1 MKYIFLGLL
10 FLLIAVNT
18 DAQKTQTKTQVTID
32 NYYQSFWIKNLDSL
46 NQSWVINK
54 HITAA
59 QKKLIA
65 ESSANIAFDE
75 KSQKE
80 FINNV
85 KMDISLEHQGRVADI
100 LSSYLLQNNKLG
112 ATLAYSDYLSIVFE
126 NALKENNL
134 PLSLANLPLALT
146 ALNNKAIDKT
156 GAGGIWLIMYANARR
171 QGLRVD
177 SYVDERRDIYLSTQA
192 AVKELKSYYE
202 LYNNWELALAAY
214 TCGPTN
220 VNKAIRRNGNNLD
233 YDSIYSSLPDF
244 GRDVVPALTA
254 ACVLDQFSE
263 ELGVVKPKIDFSQ
276 ALDTIEVSQRLHF
289 VQIQDLMHIP
299 LEELRYLNPKY
310 KYDIVP
316 AVNEI
321 FHIYLPA
328 GNLAKFNELEDSI
341 YHYKDTILFDLKKPV
356 VLPPAAKGRHYA
368 RYEPELP
375 PDNSTLV
382 YYTIKS
388 GDNLGYI
395 ASWYGVK
402 VRQIEDWNN
411 IYDPRRLKLGK
422 KLKIYVPENKANY
435 YKGVDAMSFEQKQK
449 RVGKNVSTSSAA
461 SHAPKKE
468 EPLGKDFFWYT
479 VKSGESPYTI
489 AKKYPGV
496 SSDDILRW
504 NNITNARNIK
514 VGQKLKIKKVK

>member
-1 MKYIFLGLL
+1 MFT
-10 FLLIAVNT
+10 AST
-18 DAQKTQTKTQVTID
+18 DAQKKQQQSTSIPES
-32 NYYQSFWIKNLDSL
+32 NYLSFWQNNLDTL
-46 NQSWVINK
+46 NHSWIVK
-54 HITAA
+54 QRLSAA
-59 QKKLIA
+59 QKKSLA
-65 ESSANIAFDE
+65 ENSPITTTERRNTEYYISNL
-75 KSQKE
+75 
-80 FINNV
+80 
-85 KMDISLEHQGRVADI
+85 DIDIPLNYQDHVEGVLNYYLSKKADI
-100 LSSYLLQNNKLG
+100 G
-112 ATLAYSDYLSIVFE
+112 FALAYSNYLSIEVE
-126 NALKENNL
+126 AILKENDL
-134 PLSLANLPLALT
+134 PLSLRNLPLALT
-146 ALNNKAIDKT
+146 AMNNKAIDKT

-177 SYVDERRDIYLSTQA
+177 SYVDERRDIRMATYA
-192 AVKELKSYYE
+192 AVKELKNYFE
-202 LYNNWELALAAY
+202 LYKDWELALAAF

-220 VNKAIRRNGNNLD
+220 VNKAIRRNENKLD
-233 YDSIYSSLPDF
+233 YASIYSSLPDY
-244 GRDVVPALTA
+244 GRDIIPALTA
-254 ACVLDQFSE
+254 ACIIDQFSN
-263 ELGVVKPKIDFSQ
+263 ELGIIKPIIDFSFP
-276 ALDTIEVSQRLHF
+276 LDTIEISQRLHF
-289 VQIQDLMHIP
+289 VQIQDLMGIP

-316 AVNEI
+316 AVDEI

-328 GNLAKFNELEDSI
+328 GSLAQFNELEDSI
-341 YHYKDTILFDLKKPV
+341 YHYKDTILFNLKKPV

-368 RYEPELP
+368 KYEPELP
-375 PDNSTLV
+375 PNNTALV

-395 ASWYGVK
+395 ASWYNVK
-402 VRQIEDWNN
+402 VREIEDWNN

-422 KLKIYVPENKANY
+422 KLKIYVPEKKASY

-449 RVGKNVSTSSAA
+449 RVGKTVSASSAA

-504 NNITNARNIK
+504 NKITNARNIK
-514 VGQKLKIKKVK
+514 VGQKLKIKKIK

>member
-1 MKYIFLGLL
+1 MKYILL
-10 FLLIAVNT
+10 SLFIFLIAVNT
-18 DAQKTQTKTQVTID
+18 DAQKTQTKNQVVID
-32 NYYQSFWIKNLDSL
+32 NYYQSFWAKNLDSL
-46 NQSWVINK
+46 NHSWIIKK

-59 QKKLIA
+59 QKKSLA
-65 ESSANIAFDE
+65 EGSTNIALNE

-80 FINNV
+80 FISKV
-85 KMDISLEHQGRVADI
+85 KMDIPLKHHDHVADI
-100 LSSYLLQNNKLG
+100 LSSYLSHNNKLG
-112 ATLAYSDYLSIVFE
+112 TALAYSDYLNVVFE
-126 NALKENNL
+126 KALKENNL

-156 GAGGIWLIMYANARR
+156 GAGGIWLMMYANARR

-177 SYVDERRDIYLSTQA
+177 SYVDERRDIHLATQA
-192 AVKELKSYYE
+192 AVKELKSYFE
-202 LYNNWELALAAY
+202 MYNDWELALAAY

-220 VNKAIRRNGNNLD
+220 VNKAIRRNDNKLD
-233 YDSIYSSLPDF
+233 YESIYSSLPDF

-254 ACVLDQFSE
+254 ACVLEQFSE
-263 ELGVVKPKIDFSQ
+263 ELGIIKPKIDLSQ
-276 ALDTIEVSQRLHF
+276 KLDTIEISQRLHF

-310 KYDIVP
+310 KFDIVP

-375 PDNSTLV
+375 PDNSSLV

-422 KLKIYVPENKANY
+422 KLKIYVPEKKASY

-449 RVGKNVSTSSAA
+449 RVGKTVSSSSAA

-504 NNITNARNIK
+504 NKITNARNIK

>member
-1 MKYIFLGLL
+1 MKYSILSIVFLL
-10 FLLIAVNT
+10 FFYWT
-18 DAQKTQTKTQVTID
+18 YGQKNQSQTSNGQED
-32 NYYQSFWIKNLDSL
+32 YYLKFWNNNLDSL
-46 NQSWVINK
+46 SDSWKIKQLLRPAQQKTQSENTQI
-54 HITAA
+54 
-59 QKKLIA
+59 
-65 ESSANIAFDE
+65 
-75 KSQKE
+75 
-80 FINNV
+80 
-85 KMDISLEHQGRVADI
+85 HQ
-100 LSSYLLQNNKLG
+100 LSSEECKQLFLKLDTTTG
-112 ATLAYSDYLSIVFE
+112 LKYHDRVEEILNFYLSKKEKLSIAQSYSNFLETEFE
-126 NALKENNL
+126 IALAKNNL
-134 PLSLANLPLALT
+134 PINLKNLPIALS
-146 ALNNKAIDKT
+146 AMNNKCIDKT
-156 GAGGIWLIMYANARR
+156 GAAGIWVLMYANARR
-171 QGLRVD
+171 QGLRID
-177 SYVDERRDIYLSTQA
+177 SYVDERRDAHKATQA
-192 AVKELKSYYE
+192 AVKELKAYFD
-202 LYNNWELALAAY
+202 LYKNWELALAAY
-214 TCGPTN
+214 ACGPTN
-220 VNKAIRRNGNNLD
+220 VNKAIRRNNNSLD
-233 YDSIYSSLPDF
+233 FYTIYASLPDF
-244 GRDVVPALTA
+244 GRDIVPAFTA
-254 ACVLDQFSE
+254 ACMLDTLSKEQRMNNLHLSFATK
-263 ELGVVKPKIDFSQ
+263 V
-276 ALDTIEVSQRLHF
+276 DTIEISQRLHF
-289 VQIQDLMHIP
+289 VQIQDILHIP
-299 LEELRYLNPKY
+299 LEELRYLNPIY

-375 PDNSTLV
+375 PDNSTLL

-422 KLKIYVPENKANY
+422 KLKIYVPENKASY

-449 RVGKNVSTSSAA
+449 RVGKTVSASSAA

-496 SSDDILRW
+496 SADDILRW

-514 VGQKLKIKKVK
+514 VGQKLKIKRVK